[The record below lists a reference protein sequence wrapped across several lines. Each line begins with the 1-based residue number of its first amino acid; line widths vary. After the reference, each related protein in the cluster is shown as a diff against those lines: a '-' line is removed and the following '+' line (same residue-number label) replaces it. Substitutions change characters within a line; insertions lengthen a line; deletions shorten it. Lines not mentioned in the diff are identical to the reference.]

1 MFPSFLFWFD
11 TLLSL
16 VIGFTSLTLFFL
28 VLSVGLR
35 RRLNQTFSLFTVSA
49 ALVGLASAIANVSLW
64 FNSRVLTDNARLGDP
79 HFLIELAATGF
90 YFAGPT
96 LLAFAITF
104 VETTTSSAELPK
116 AHQWYKRLSTLG
128 FLIGLGLLPVVFG
141 HYIIS
146 DFFLDPLDMSR
157 WQITGWGYAISASPF
172 LFEALALILFWQNRQ
187 HLGGPALA
195 ISTAIL
201 VGGGAFGAL
210 VQIPFPIISF
220 SFAIGILTT
229 GRAVTSR
236 QIFNPLRTLT
246 QQLES
251 KVAERTAEMQQ
262 ARQKLEHLNEKQHQV
277 AQISREIARS
287 ATPADVLTRLVE
299 LIHGRLGYH
308 HVYAYQPDETGQY
321 LFLRA
326 AAGTNAPRLL
336 AEGQRL
342 HIGRSSIVGQAAVER
357 QARRAQAQGE
367 NIAYFDNTALP
378 GARAEMA
385 LPLLVGDRLL
395 GVIDLQSIHLEA
407 FSNEDLVI
415 LTTLADQVAVTLDNL
430 RLLQETGSA
439 LSELEKVQ
447 RQYLRQA
454 WRSTVGKL
462 EDAPAYVYTDS
473 GGVTA
478 TNLNAA
484 RSPEIAQALSEGQ
497 AQINATDE
505 DQTGSS
511 STVALPITL
520 RGQVIGALQ
529 LRQKAG
535 QAWEPEDLDTLSQVT
550 ERLGLALETARL
562 SQETQRHADRE
573 RLIREITDRMQRAT
587 DMETLF
593 QIAAEEL
600 NKALSASRAYVRLG
614 TEAGFGVSFKPTEPR
629 PAERNTSAKGMSYE
643 TT

>member
-1 MFPSFLFWFD
+1 MFPSFLLWFD

-35 RRLNQTFSLFTVSA
+35 QRLNQTFSLFTASA
-49 ALVGLASAIANVSLW
+49 ALVGLASAVANVSLW
-64 FNSRVLTDNARLGDP
+64 LNSRVLTDNARLGDP

-104 VETTTSSAELPK
+104 VETIASSAELPK

-141 HYIIS
+141 HHIIS
-146 DFFLDPLDMSR
+146 NFFLDPLDMPR
-157 WQITGWGYAISASPF
+157 WQVTGWGYAISASPF

-195 ISTAIL
+195 VSTTIL

-210 VQIPFPIISF
+210 VQIPFPIITF

-229 GRAVTSR
+229 GWAVTSR
-236 QIFNPLRTLT
+236 QIFNPLRDLT
-246 QQLES
+246 KQLES

-262 ARQKLEHLNEKQHQV
+262 VWHKLEHLNEKQRQV
-277 AQISREIARS
+277 AEISREIARN
-287 ATPADVLTRLVE
+287 ATPADVLARLVE

-342 HIGRSSIVGQAAVER
+342 HVGRSSIVGQAAAER
-357 QARRAQAQGE
+357 RPRLAQARDE
-367 NIAYFDNTALP
+367 NVAYFDNAALP

-395 GVIDLQSIHLEA
+395 GVVDLQSIHLEA
-407 FSNEDLVI
+407 FSDEDLVV

-439 LSELEKVQ
+439 LTELEKIQ
-447 RQYLRQA
+447 RQYLHQA
-454 WRSTVGKL
+454 WRSAVGGL
-462 EDAPAYVYTDS
+462 ENAPAYVYTDS

-478 TNLNAA
+478 TSLSAA
-484 RSPEIAQALSEGQ
+484 RSPEISQTLSKSQ
-497 AQINATDE
+497 PQINATAA
-505 DQTGSS
+505 DQAGPSH
-511 STVALPITL
+511 TVALPITL
-520 RGQVIGALQ
+520 RGQIIGALQ
-529 LRQKAG
+529 LRQKTG
-535 QAWEPEDLDTLSQVT
+535 QAWQPEDLDTLSEVT

-562 SQETQRHADRE
+562 SQETQRHAERE
-573 RLIREITDRMQRAT
+573 RFIREVTDEMQRAT
-587 DMETLF
+587 DMETLMRVT
-593 QIAAEEL
+593 AEAL
-600 NKALSASRAYVRLG
+600 NKALSASRTYVRLG
-614 TEAGFGVSFKPTEPR
+614 VEP
-629 PAERNTSAKGMSYE
+629 ELGGWE
-643 TT
+643 E